1 MYMHASKYP
10 YMHMISN
17 ETPNTR
23 YNEVHYGSP
32 NEELG
37 FCPLVFQGGLP
48 VVPPVPH
55 TVQDPGDG

>member
-1 MYMHASKYP
+1 MYRHALIYL
-10 YMHMISN
+10 YINIFSN
-17 ETPNTR
+17 ETQKS
-23 YNEVHYGSP
+23 EVKFGPP

-37 FCPLVFQGGLP
+37 YRPLVFQGGLP